1 MAGPGFTREDGA
13 YHSFCGLTCVG
24 WLYQKIK
31 DSFFLILGTH
41 TCAHLLQNALGVMIF
56 ARPRFGVA
64 LIEET
69 DLSKQQPELRAL
81 IDEIQ
86 ADHHPSVIFLLSS
99 CTPEVMKVEFDGLAR
114 SLSTAELPVLFVPA
128 SGLDYTFSQA
138 EDSVLQALIPF
149 CPEAPADDRR
159 VVFLGSVNDTIA
171 DDFALEAARL
181 QIPVAGFLPA
191 SRFAELPPIG
201 PGTVLAPLQPY
212 LAKVAGRLS
221 RERGATV
228 LSSLFPFGPDGTR
241 AFWEDL
247 AALFGQQIDLSA
259 REAAAW
265 ERIAAHTALL
275 RGKKVFFTADN
286 LLELPLARFLR
297 SAGCEIVECS
307 STYINRRFHARELAA
322 LDGVNVVE
330 QPNFDRQLRD
340 IAAMEPD
347 LVVSTMATTNPLVGQ
362 GVVAKW
368 STEFAFMP
376 IHGWAGVNTLAGMF
390 TKSLKRH
397 AQLDPLADPVW
408 TAGLMPSTQPTN
420 VPMRD
425 LTTAIWNEMGVI
437 PLSSQ

>member
-1 MAGPGFTREDGA
+1 MPPINFMREDGA

-64 LIEET
+64 LIEEA
-69 DLSKQQPELRAL
+69 DLSKQQPELEAL
-81 IDEIQ
+81 IDEIR
-86 ADHHPSVIFLLSS
+86 ADHKPSVIFLLSS
-99 CTPEVMKVEFDGLAR
+99 CTPEVMKVEFEGLAKNLSR
-114 SLSTAELPVLFVPA
+114 SDLPVLFVPA

-149 CPEAPADDRR
+149 CPEAPADDHR
-159 VVFLGSVNDTIA
+159 VVFLGSVNDAIA
-171 DDFALEAARL
+171 ADFSLEAARL
-181 QIPVAGFLPA
+181 DIPVAGFLPA
-191 SRFAELPPIG
+191 SHFNELPPIG

-212 LAKVAGRLS
+212 LAKVAGQLA

-247 AALFGQQIDLSA
+247 AAAFGKQIDL
-259 REAAAW
+259 REREQQAW
-265 ERIAAHTALL
+265 DRIASHTELL
-275 RGKKVFFTADN
+275 RGKRVFFTADT
-286 LLELPLARFLR
+286 LMELPLARFLR

-307 STYINRRFHARELAA
+307 TTYINRKFHARELAA
-322 LDGVNVVE
+322 LNGVSIYE
-330 QPNFDRQLRD
+330 QPNFDRQLGK
-340 IAAMEPD
+340 IAELKPD
-347 LVVSTMATTNPLVGQ
+347 LVVSAMATTNPLIGH
-362 GVVAKW
+362 GIVAKW

-390 TKSLKRH
+390 TKSIKRH
-397 AQLDPLADPVW
+397 AQLDPLDDPVW
-408 TAGLMPSTQPTN
+408 RADLMPS
-420 VPMRD
+420 
-425 LTTAIWNEMGVI
+425 L
-437 PLSSQ
+437 